1 MNNNEGYIY
10 IYKCVIGSGSDVCK
24 IGITKNFHDRLKQH
38 VRTPYYGFMPY
49 IEFTTGN
56 PIATVFKINN
66 YDLADNLINELFKE
80 KQIGNYEVYNI
91 YYEDAIKMLY
101 FELKKK
107 NRIIELVKE
116 DYTDYDEILTEF
128 NYNNTDNEDT
138 KIGVFKEL
146 EEQIVYKYNGQLPEE
161 VLVMLR
167 DKDDYIK
174 NCYSHYKRGNYV
186 DFPNN
191 MILDLNY
198 NRATR
203 IGIKKKLTEI
213 LNNKKHI

>member
-10 IYKCVIGSGSDVCK
+10 IYKCIIGSGSDVCK

-56 PIATVFKINN
+56 PIFTAFRISN
-66 YDLADNLINELFKE
+66 YELADSLINELFKE

-101 FELKKK
+101 FELKSR
-107 NRIIELVKE
+107 NRLIELIKE
-116 DYTDYDEILTEF
+116 DYSDYDEILSEH
-128 NYNNTDNEDT
+128 NYNTDNNEDT
-138 KIGVFKEL
+138 KIATFKDL
-146 EEQIVYKYNGQLPEE
+146 GSQIVSKYNGELPEE

-174 NCYSHYKRGNYV
+174 NCYSHYIRGNYV

-191 MILDLNY
+191 LILDLNY

-203 IGIKKKLTEI
+203 IEIKKKL
-213 LNNKKHI
+213 LDFLK